1 MVVKADYLAAKLAA
15 VESAAQLPA
24 SPRPVASRSQSHPR
38 GPHDRPERERER
50 VHLRLVGFVSRHAR
64 PRASY
69 RGYRAPGVDGGCDSP
84 TALAPAE
91 AKRIL
96 LWVCSPIKGE
106 ISPQIAVTK
115 PGVLR
120 KTMSSEVE
128 G

>member
-1 MVVKADYLAAKLAA
+1 M
-15 VESAAQLPA
+15 
-24 SPRPVASRSQSHPR
+24 
-38 GPHDRPERERER
+38 
-50 VHLRLVGFVSRHAR
+50 HLRLVGFVSRHAR

-115 PGVLR
+115 PGVFR

>member
-1 MVVKADYLAAKLAA
+1 MHFAGVQFSGRSAK
-15 VESAAQLPA
+15 VSRSTSAA
-24 SPRPVASRSQSHPR
+24 
-38 GPHDRPERERER
+38 
-50 VHLRLVGFVSRHAR
+50 RHAR

>member
-50 VHLRLVGFVSRHAR
+50 ESTCGYRFVSRHAR

-96 LWVCSPIKGE
+96 LWLGLGIGF
-106 ISPQIAVTK
+106 
-115 PGVLR
+115 GL
-120 KTMSSEVE
+120 
-128 G
+128 GLGLGLGLG